1 MRLQPGSVIAGKY
14 SVTGVLGEGGM
25 GTVYQGRHIEIGYTV
40 AIKVLR
46 EDHLGDNDSV
56 SRFHAEARAVAKL
69 RTKHVAKVFDV
80 GTLENGLPFLVM
92 EFLEGGDLEAE
103 LTRRGRFPAAEAGQ
117 YVIAA
122 CAAMSEA
129 HAAGVIHRDLKPA
142 NLFLARE
149 GNDTVVKVVDFGI
162 SRVLPENG
170 VRLTQTQSAFGT
182 PLYMAP
188 ESVRSAKL
196 ADERTDVWA
205 LGVILYELVTGTL
218 PFLGETPTA
227 VAVAVTLDEVKPPSL
242 VVDGVPQ
249 WVDAVVKRSL
259 EKNPNSRFQTAQE
272 LAQAIE
278 AGISGSQPER
288 SSVVAVAAKVASAE
302 ESVGPAVRDARV
314 SGTSTRTAVW
324 LGVGMA
330 LLGVVVGALFYLRTN
345 DAGSRPV
352 ASEAPSAL
360 PQVESGAPVD
370 PTNPTPKVEP
380 AQLPVDA
387 TATSRVAVIA
397 TASTSAA
404 PSAAPSVPPTSLPS
418 AAPSAVQ
425 PTAAPAPTVTSPPTA
440 TAKPAV
446 SSKGNPLRL

>member
-404 PSAAPSVPPTSLPS
+404 PSAAPSVPTSLPS